1 MIVIVDKIFL
11 TRSEEEKEQDVC
23 DFISILE
30 HGHYI
35 EMNPLINTAVTEIV
49 ENCLSK
55 PQKALYQEATEYLR
69 PTKTMKRYLQT
80 LKFYDFSLE
89 QRKLLLLTSSELLIE
104 NAPNEWPIYNR
115 MSVVYNNTLLILM

>member
-89 QRKLLLLTSSELLIE
+89 QRKLLLLTSSELLHE
-104 NAPNEWPIYNR
+104 NNA
-115 MSVVYNNTLLILM
+115 